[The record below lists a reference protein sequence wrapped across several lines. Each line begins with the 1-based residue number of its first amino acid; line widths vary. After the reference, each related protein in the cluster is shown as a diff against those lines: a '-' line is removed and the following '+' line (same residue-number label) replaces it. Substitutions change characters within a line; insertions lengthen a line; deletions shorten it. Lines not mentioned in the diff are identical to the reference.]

1 MDEEDER
8 EDGSLIGYWLEG
20 DSLAPPC
27 QAEMDVVDAII
38 DLLSPP
44 RALVWLILDVVMVVF
59 AFGPLKGL
67 AVLHGGAR
75 SSLTWSKNSSVV
87 LPPTA

>member
-27 QAEMDVVDAII
+27 RAEMDVVDAII

-44 RALVWLILDVVMVVF
+44 RALVWLILDVGMVVWHS
-59 AFGPLKGL
+59 G
-67 AVLHGGAR
+67 R
-75 SSLTWSKNSSVV
+75 SKVW
-87 LPPTA
+87 LPCMGVRDRA